1 MVAARKIAMNVKLP
15 SYYILFFPKQR
26 RILLCNLP
34 DLIGSGADDRGK
46 LAGPTAVSTT
56 TVSHFSVK
64 QKPESFR
71 RTEP

>member
-46 LAGPTAVSTT
+46 LAGPDRGVDN
-56 TVSHFSVK
+56 HGEPFFS
-64 QKPESFR
+64 
-71 RTEP
+71 